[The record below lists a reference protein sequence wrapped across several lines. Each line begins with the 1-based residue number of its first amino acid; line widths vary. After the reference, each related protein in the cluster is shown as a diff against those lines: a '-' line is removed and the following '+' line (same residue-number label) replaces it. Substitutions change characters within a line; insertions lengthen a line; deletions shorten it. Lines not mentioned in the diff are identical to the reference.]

1 MGLDSYVLR
10 NVSELSGGEAQRIKL
25 ASELSKRMTGK
36 TMYIRLERKDHQSFE
51 NYLYGSDGS
60 SIIVSLG
67 MFAYRGR
74 KAMINIEY
82 QRGKTTAVDVTWER
96 YDYKLD
102 SDVAY
107 TN

>member
-1 MGLDSYVLR
+1 
-10 NVSELSGGEAQRIKL
+10 
-25 ASELSKRMTGK
+25 
-36 TMYIRLERKDHQSFE
+36 
-51 NYLYGSDGS
+51 
-60 SIIVSLG
+60 